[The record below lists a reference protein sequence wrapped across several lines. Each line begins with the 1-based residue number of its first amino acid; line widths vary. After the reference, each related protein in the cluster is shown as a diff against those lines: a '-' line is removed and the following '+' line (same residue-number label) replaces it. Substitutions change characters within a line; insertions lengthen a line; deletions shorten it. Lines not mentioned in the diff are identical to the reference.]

1 MPHVGSCYCGS
12 VTIKVLSTHDVQYAC
27 HCEDC
32 KKTTG
37 SAFSTCILPKI
48 SDVESNGRIQTYDS
62 KGPSGNI
69 VTRMFCPKCGSAIAQ
84 KSITFGD
91 NIVILTGNLPDFQTI
106 PFGAELFVRNRFTAL
121 PPISGAEQAQTL
133 PSA

>member
-69 VTRMFCPKCGSAIAQ
+69 GTPPVSVGTLL
-84 KSITFGD
+84 
-91 NIVILTGNLPDFQTI
+91 LTGNLPDFQTI